1 MTKGNDISVGYRY
14 ITQKKKTVEISYL
27 QNKINLDLHLLPYI
41 KINIFR
47 I

>member
-1 MTKGNDISVGYRY
+1 MTYQLDID
-14 ITQKKKTVEISYL
+14 ILLKKKTVEISYL
-27 QNKINLDLHLLPYI
+27 QNKINLDLQLLPYT